1 MRISVQEGVLGTGL
15 EMESVIEAVITLSA
29 ILIMVTVPLV
39 QKDVS
44 YLI

>member
-1 MRISVQEGVLGTGL
+1 MRISVQEAVLGTGL